1 MMRFVVCAGALGL
14 AACASGGA
22 APEGGLRSNGTMPTL
37 NQLGPQSPNGSGS
50 GQASAY
56 TTSDLGMQTYVSVPL
71 DTAYL
76 ALKKAYLSLG
86 VDITT
91 QDASSHVVG
100 NGRVSVRQKMLGRNL
115 SAFFNCGLDAATGWP
130 RADHYQVIFSVVSTL
145 SNANAGR
152 TRVVTLVTGQASDLA
167 TSASA
172 VYCSSTGL
180 MERTILKAAGYEAD

>member
-1 MMRFVVCAGALGL
+1 MMRLVVCAGALGL

-22 APEGGLRSNGTMPTL
+22 APEGGLRSNGPLPSSSTY
-37 NQLGPQSPNGSGS
+37 GPQSANGNHN
-50 GQASAY
+50 GQASGY

-71 DTAYL
+71 DTAYT

-86 VDITT
+86 LEITT
-91 QDASSHVVG
+91 QDAGAHVVG
-100 NGRVSVRQKMLGRNL
+100 NDRVSVRHKMLGRNL

-130 RADHYQVIFSVVSTL
+130 RADHYQVVFSVVSTL

-180 MERTILKAAGYEAD
+180 METTLLKTAGYQAD